1 MLPLRRQRDPKSRTL
16 GKWLHTQLI
25 SCPKSEKI
33 QKSAKTQQAAV
44 TAGKA
49 RLGWNP
55 LALWS
60 SEVPANGLS
69 ESIWQS
75 GQGELVWKR
84 WVILKCNSG
93 EPCCAPRESRSA
105 TPPDYHVVCLGVTE
119 KNLTGRSSPK
129 NQVTQENQVGS
140 VKSYSVCNASLP
152 LNFVSCPFF
161 TTKTCGTNHIDTSS
175 QKQQFFLLAVNQEV
189 LIKTEQ

>member
-1 MLPLRRQRDPKSRTL
+1 MLLLRRHMDPKSRTL

-33 QKSAKTQQAAV
+33 QKSAKTSQATV

-49 RLGWNP
+49 GLGWNP

-60 SEVPANGLS
+60 SEVPANGLR

-93 EPCCAPRESRSA
+93 EPCCAPQESRSA
-105 TPPDYHVVCLGVTE
+105 TPPHYHVVDLGVTE
-119 KNLTGRSSPK
+119 RNLTGRSSPK
-129 NQVTQENQVGS
+129 HNIRKPGRISKVLRRVQ
-140 VKSYSVCNASLP
+140 CL
-152 LNFVSCPFF
+152 
-161 TTKTCGTNHIDTSS
+161 ITS
-175 QKQQFFLLAVNQEV
+175 
-189 LIKTEQ
+189 